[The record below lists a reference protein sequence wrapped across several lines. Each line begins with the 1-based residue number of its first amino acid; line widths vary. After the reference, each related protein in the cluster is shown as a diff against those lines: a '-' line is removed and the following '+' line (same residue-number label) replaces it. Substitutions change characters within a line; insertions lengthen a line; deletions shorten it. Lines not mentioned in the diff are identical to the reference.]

1 MNKRLYLHSND
12 NDIAGVE
19 DINQA
24 DVNFNIEDAN
34 INIEDTNQKQ
44 LSISLLKCSIPNT
57 ISYFRISPTEPIAV
71 VTCTEGNGNPIFVYI
86 TENELLAPRFVA
98 GEIKD
103 LILKIPFTLLQ
114 DVTDLVSLLNIGLDA
129 NTADG
134 AGSAFLEINPT
145 TGFLTSTST
154 QHAITF
160 YNELFTPNSSQ
171 FRLSLTGGFNP
182 LNVLF
187 YKVLGINTDLPA
199 LTVLTLLT
207 TIRGGLNEKNRDIKY
222 PCGMLDRNI
231 LLETNLTTDTF
242 ASYGNKGNILACI
255 PLTIAIQHSFTYY
268 FIDGDGDTTT
278 SRDSTKFI
286 SYENKIITDS
296 HKRINN
302 NHINNLTC
310 RLLYDDGA
318 PIYSNTNISYEFEI
332 KYVDADNN

>member
-12 NDIAGVE
+12 NDATGVE

-57 ISYFRISPTEPIAV
+57 ISYFRISNTEPIAV
-71 VTCTEGNGNPIFVYI
+71 ITCNEGNGNPILVYI
-86 TENELLAPRFVA
+86 TENELLAPKYIA
-98 GEIKD
+98 GD
-103 LILKIPFTLLQ
+103 TSYLILKIPFTLLQ
-114 DVTDLVSLLNIGLDA
+114 DVTDLVSLLNTALDA

-134 AGSAFLEINPT
+134 QGTAFLEINPT
-145 TGFLTSTST
+145 TGYLTSTSQT
-154 QHAITF
+154 HSINF
-160 YNELFTPNSSQ
+160 FNELFTPNSSQ
-171 FRLSLTGGFNP
+171 FRLSYTGGYNP
-182 LNVLF
+182 LNVIF

-199 LTVLTLLT
+199 LDVLNLFTKFNA
-207 TIRGGLNEKNRDIKY
+207 GYDEKNRDIKY

-242 ASYGNKGNILACI
+242 ASLGNKGNVLASI
-255 PLTIAIQHSFTYY
+255 PLSIAIQHSFTYF
-268 FIDGDGDTTT
+268 FIDGGETTT
-278 SRDSTKFI
+278 TRQSSKFI

-302 NHINNLTC
+302 KNINNLSC
-310 RLLYDDGA
+310 KLIYDDGT
-318 PIYSNTNISYEFEI
+318 PIYSISNISYEFEI

>member
-12 NDIAGVE
+12 NDTAGLE

-24 DVNFNIEDAN
+24 DVNFDIEDAN

-57 ISYFRISPTEPIAV
+57 ISYFRISNTEPIAAIS
-71 VTCTEGNGNPIFVYI
+71 CNEGNGNPILVFI
-86 TENELLAPRFVA
+86 TENELLAPSYVA
-98 GEIKD
+98 GESIN

-114 DVTDLVSLLNIGLDA
+114 DVTDLVSLLNTAIDA

-134 AGSAFLEINPT
+134 AGTAYLEINPT
-145 TGFLTSTST
+145 TGVLTSTSSV
-154 QHAITF
+154 HAIRF

-171 FRLSLTGGFNP
+171 FQLSITGGYNP
-182 LNVLF
+182 LNVIF
-187 YKVLGINTDLPA
+187 YKVLGINTNLPA
-199 LTVLTLLT
+199 LTILTLFT
-207 TIRGGLNEKNRDIKY
+207 SFNAGVYEDNRDIKY

-242 ASYGNKGNILACI
+242 ASYGNKGNILASI
-255 PLTIAIQHSFTYY
+255 PLTVAIQHSFTYY
-268 FIDGDGDTTT
+268 FIDGGGDTTT
-278 SRDSTKFI
+278 TRESTKFI

-302 NHINNLTC
+302 NHINNLRCT
-310 RLLYDDGA
+310 LIYDDGT
-318 PIYSNTNISYEFEI
+318 PIYSITNISYEFEI
-332 KYVDADNN
+332 KYVDNNNN

>member
-12 NDIAGVE
+12 NDTAGLE
-19 DINQA
+19 GINQA
-24 DVNFNIEDAN
+24 DVNFDIEDAN

-57 ISYFRISPTEPIAV
+57 ISYFRISNTEPIAV
-71 VTCTEGNGNPIFVYI
+71 IACNEGNGNPLFVYI
-86 TENELLAPRFVA
+86 TENELQAPSYVA
-98 GEIKD
+98 GQIIN

-114 DVTDLVSLLNIGLDA
+114 DVTDLVSLLNTGIDA

-134 AGSAFLEINPT
+134 AGSAYLEINPT
-145 TGFLTSTST
+145 TGVLTSTSSA
-154 QHAITF
+154 HSINF

-171 FRLSLTGGFNP
+171 FQLSTTGGYNP
-182 LNVLF
+182 LNVIF
-187 YKVLGINTDLPA
+187 YKVLGINTNLPA
-199 LTVLTLLT
+199 LTVLTLFTSFNAGVL
-207 TIRGGLNEKNRDIKY
+207 EKNREIKY

-242 ASYGNKGNILACI
+242 ASYGNKGNILASI

-268 FIDGDGDTTT
+268 FIAGAETTT
-278 SRDSTKFI
+278 TRESTKFI

-302 NHINNLTC
+302 NHINNLSC
-310 RLLYDDGA
+310 KLVYDDGT
-318 PIYSNTNISYEFEI
+318 PIYSITNISYEFEI